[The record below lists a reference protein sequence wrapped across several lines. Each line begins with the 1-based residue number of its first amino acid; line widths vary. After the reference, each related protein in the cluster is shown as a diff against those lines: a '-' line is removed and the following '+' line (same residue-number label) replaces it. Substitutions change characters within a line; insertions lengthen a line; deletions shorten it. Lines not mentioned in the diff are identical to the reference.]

1 VKGHFLFFPYWKAYN
16 TLNDTSITAIW
27 LSVVTFWLQLWIYV
41 IKISHHL
48 MTWVA
53 FFWLFSYLKV
63 FLFFSFLWLFCYGGH
78 VISHIMMQTNRVSK
92 NKLVGYCEID
102 LLEFL
107 AQVNNLIIEWLL
119 TANMLKS
126 LAYMLKVSL
135 FLSCQA
141 LDKKK
146 KKLSLWLIYLQGNL
160 DDFELWWK
168 NVTIC

>member
-1 VKGHFLFFPYWKAYN
+1 
-16 TLNDTSITAIW
+16 
-27 LSVVTFWLQLWIYV
+27 
-41 IKISHHL
+41 
-48 MTWVA
+48 
-53 FFWLFSYLKV
+53 
-63 FLFFSFLWLFCYGGH
+63 
-78 VISHIMMQTNRVSK
+78 MQTNRVSK

-119 TANMLKS
+119 TANILKS

-146 KKLSLWLIYLQGNL
+146 KKRLSFWFIYLQGNL

-168 NVTIC
+168 NVTIVSLLLLIFALFYMIFKLIFYSLLHLKLS